1 MGRLSR
7 PSPSP
12 GGVELGGGADD
23 GDGEALRGCPTVKGP
38 RAEAMLL
45 ERDSLRLED

>member
-12 GGVELGGGADD
+12 GGVELGGGGADD
-23 GDGEALRGCPTVKGP
+23 GDVEALG
-38 RAEAMLL
+38 
-45 ERDSLRLED
+45 RLANTKRPES